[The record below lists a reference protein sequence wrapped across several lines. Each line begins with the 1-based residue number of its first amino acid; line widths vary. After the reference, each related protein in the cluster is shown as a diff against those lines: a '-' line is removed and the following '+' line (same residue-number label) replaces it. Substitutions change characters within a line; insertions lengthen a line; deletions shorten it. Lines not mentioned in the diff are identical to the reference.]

1 MFGIGGGE
9 FLFIMI
15 VILMF
20 FGSDKIPE
28 IARTLGK
35 GIAQLKNATN
45 EIKSD
50 IQKGMNENGL
60 DRNSLTGGITEEINK
75 AKEGFTKMV
84 NESNAE
90 AAMKSEL
97 DQIREN
103 FSKMN
108 SDVNPEVREFNPEAE
123 QPIAELPA
131 TPQINIPDDHE
142 GPIKRQS

>member
-9 FLFIMI
+9 FIFIMI

-50 IQKGMNENGL
+50 IQKGMHENGL
-60 DRNSLTGGITEEINK
+60 DKNSLTSGITEEINK

-84 NESNAE
+84 NESNSEVAL
-90 AAMKSEL
+90 KSDL

-108 SDVNPEVREFNPEAE
+108 TDLNPEVREYNPEVEPKMEEA
-123 QPIAELPA
+123 
-131 TPQINIPDDHE
+131 PQIDIPDDHD